1 MRSASVLPVFMGL
14 LGAGLAQNPINR
26 YDNLTLSPPA
36 QGFPILQRDFE
47 VPPDCG
53 ETTYVGRGRL
63 QGLNALITGGD
74 SGIGRSVVIAFLREG
89 ANVAINYLP
98 EEEPDVDD
106 LADFLQ
112 GEGLSFERIP
122 GDLLNETFCTE
133 LVHEAADRLGGL
145 DIMPI
150 ESQSTEQLER
160 IFRTNVFANFFLTRA
175 AVPLLP
181 RGGSIVFTTSGIIN
195 SVDSNA
201 IDYGSSKASIS
212 YMIRSLSAQLAPKGI
227 RVNGVAP
234 GLTYSPFLASAG
246 FTAEAISTIGGS
258 NAYGRIEQPAE
269 LAPIYVNLADPLATY
284 ASGNIWAATGS
295 VPGPV

>member
-1 MRSASVLPVFMGL
+1 M
-14 LGAGLAQNPINR
+14 NP
-26 YDNLTLSPPA
+26 PPP
-36 QGFPILQRDFE
+36 GKFPILQTSFE
-47 VPPDCG
+47 TPPDCG
-53 ETTYVGRGRL
+53 EYSYRGRGRL

-106 LADFLQ
+106 LANFLE

-122 GDLLNETFCTE
+122 GDLLNETFVTE

-145 DIMPI
+145 DIVVPNAGYSGVINGETWRPI
-150 ESQSTEQLER
+150 EKQSTEQLER
-160 IFRTNVFANFFLTRA
+160 IFRTNVFANFFLVRA

-181 RGGSIVFTTSGIIN
+181 RGGSFVFTTSGIIN
-195 SVDSNA
+195 TVNSNA
-201 IDYGSSKASIS
+201 VDYGASKASIS

-234 GLTYSPFLASAG
+234 SITYSPFLATAG
-246 FTAEAISTIGGS
+246 VSKEAIRAISAS

-295 VPGPV
+295 IPGPV